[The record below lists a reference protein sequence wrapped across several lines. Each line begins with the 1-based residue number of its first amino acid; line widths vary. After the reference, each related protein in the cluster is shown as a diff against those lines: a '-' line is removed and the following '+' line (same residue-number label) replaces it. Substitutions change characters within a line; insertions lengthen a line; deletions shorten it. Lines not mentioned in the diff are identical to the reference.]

1 MKKFKIFLLRNQ
13 ENQKKICKLE
23 KIQLK
28 EFMYK
33 TVMKFQYL
41 AMMKFK
47 HKLIQVPQIELL
59 DKQI

>member
-1 MKKFKIFLLRNQ
+1 MKKFKIFLLKNQ
-13 ENQKKICKLE
+13 VNPKKICKLE

-28 EFMYK
+28 ESMYR

-59 DKQI
+59 DKQT